1 MAKQVLIVDDAL
13 FMRTMLSDIFTE
25 AGWQVVSEAE
35 DGEEAITEYR
45 IHQPDLVT
53 MDIVM
58 PEMGGIDALKRI
70 LLEFPEANIVVCS
83 ALGQKKLI
91 LDAINAGALDFIV
104 KPFQSHQVLEVVYR
118 VIVGLKS
125 I

>member
-1 MAKQVLIVDDAL
+1 MVKRVLIVDDAL
-13 FMRTMLSDIFTE
+13 FMRTMLRDIFTE

-35 DGEEAITEYR
+35 DGEEAINEYR

-70 LLEFPEANIVVCS
+70 LFEFPEANIVVCS

-104 KPFQSHQVLEVVYR
+104 KPFQSHQVLEVVDR
-118 VIVGLKS
+118 VIGG
-125 I
+125 